1 MMRMYKKLK
10 SNVGEE
16 VKKGYNEKK
25 KSPHH
30 KNTKNCMSFY
40 QTTDKSKTVSTKK
53 PKEENENDGNK
64 KN

>member
-1 MMRMYKKLK
+1 MYKKLK

-25 KSPHH
+25 QKKSPQY
-30 KNTKNCMSFY
+30 KNTKNCMLFY
-40 QTTDKSKTVSTKK
+40 QTTDKGKTVSTKK